1 MENKRPLV
9 VVAVIALLLII
20 AAVIFFTIRS
30 QKDDAAATIPAPA
43 PQTETAEKP
52 APAATQDKTTSIR
65 IPTFDVLRVEPD
77 GTAVIAGS
85 AEPDGKLEVKEG
97 EKVITASDV
106 DKSGDFVA
114 IIDKPLPPGNHE
126 IYLNVSMPDGRS
138 ARSQQTA
145 TIAIP
150 EGDDKKDLL
159 AVITEPDKP
168 TQVVEAPEP
177 TKLAENATPDA
188 PATTGDADTKLNSVN
203 VETKAAE
210 APAETSAAKPAIDA
224 SVRIS
229 AVEIEGSTLYIA
241 GDGTANAAVRGY
253 VDNAFAAQDTVNAK
267 GSFVIQA
274 TIDIPVGRH
283 QIRVDMLDK
292 DGNVIARASV
302 PFDRPEG
309 NQVSAVAKAPANDA
323 TTDASGTQT
332 FVQPELQASDNSV
345 IIRKGDNLWTISRRV
360 YGRGVRYTTIYLA
373 NEPQIADPNLILPG
387 QVFSVP
393 DQPLPIGEAE
403 ELHRRLEKGLPV
415 GPEYKL
421 PEKTGN

>member
-20 AAVIFFTIRS
+20 AAVVFFTIRS
-30 QKDDAAATIPAPA
+30 QKDDTTAATPAPA
-43 PQTETAEKP
+43 PQSETAETP
-52 APAATQDKTTSIR
+52 APAAEPDKTTSIR

-97 EKVITASDV
+97 DKVITASDV

-126 IYLNVSMPDGRS
+126 IYLNVSMPDGRN
-138 ARSQQTA
+138 ARSKQTA

-168 TQVVEAPEP
+168 TQVVEAPAPTEP
-177 TKLAENATPDA
+177 AKLAAAA
-188 PATTGDADTKLNSVN
+188 PETANGDTRLNPVN
-203 VETKAAE
+203 VEGKTAKEPAA
-210 APAETSAAKPAIDA
+210 TSPAKPAIDA

-241 GDGTANAAVRGY
+241 GNGTANAAVRGY
-253 VDNAFAAQDTVNAK
+253 VDNNFAAQDEVNAK

-302 PFDRPEG
+302 SFDRPEG
-309 NQVSAVAKAPANDA
+309 NQVSAVAKAPANDT

-332 FVQPELQASDNSV
+332 FVQPELQASDNAV

-393 DQPLPIGEAE
+393 NQPLPIGEAE